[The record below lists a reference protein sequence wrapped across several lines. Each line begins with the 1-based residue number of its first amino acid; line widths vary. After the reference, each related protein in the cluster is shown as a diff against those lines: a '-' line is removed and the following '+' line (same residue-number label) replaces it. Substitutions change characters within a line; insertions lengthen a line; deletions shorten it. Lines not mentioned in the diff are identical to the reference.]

1 MRGINVGLRALKKLT
16 AKRNSTGAAI
26 KRIRMAVT
34 PKVTQEDMVGR
45 LAKQGLLLSQ
55 GQIAKIENGTRPVM
69 DYELT
74 AIAKA
79 LKVKVEDFFVKT

>member
-1 MRGINVGLRALKKLT
+1 MKKLIP
-16 AKRNSTGAAI
+16 KRNSTGAAI
-26 KRIRMAVT
+26 KRARMNAK

-55 GQIAKIENGTRPVM
+55 GQIAKIENGTRPVL
-69 DYELT
+69 DYELI

-79 LKVKVEDFFVKT
+79 LKLQVRDLFEDSGQRE

>member
-1 MRGINVGLRALKKLT
+1 MKKPIS
-16 AKRNSTGAAI
+16 KRNSTGAAI
-26 KRIRMAVT
+26 KRARMTIT

-69 DYELT
+69 DYEIT

-79 LKVKVEDFFVKT
+79 LKVQVADLFVKP